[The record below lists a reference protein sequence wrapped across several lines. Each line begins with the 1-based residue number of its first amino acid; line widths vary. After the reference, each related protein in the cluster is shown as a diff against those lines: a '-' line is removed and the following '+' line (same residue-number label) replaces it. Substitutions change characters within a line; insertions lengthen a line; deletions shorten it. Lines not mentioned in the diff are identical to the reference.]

1 MTELASAFPGT
12 IYGLSDHTTD
22 NLACFA
28 AIALGASIVE
38 RHFTDHMQREGPDIV
53 CSMDEQRCREL
64 IESARILHM
73 ERGGRKGPAR
83 EEQVT
88 MDFAFATVV
97 TIAPI
102 GAGEPFT
109 TSNLWVKRPGTGPVP
124 AERYEEILGRAA
136 RRNLA
141 ADTHISMDDVV

>member
-1 MTELASAFPGT
+1 
-12 IYGLSDHTTD
+12 LSDHTTD

-64 IESARILHM
+64 IEAARILHQ
-73 ERGGRKGPAR
+73 ERGGTKGPAR

-102 GAGEPFT
+102 GAGEPLT
-109 TSNLWVKRPGTGPVP
+109 TKNLWVKRPGTGPVP
-124 AERYEEILGRAA
+124 AERYEEMLGRIA
-136 RRNLA
+136 RRDLA
-141 ADTHISMDDVV
+141 ADTHISMDDVL